1 MRDDLSIDPQQEAL
15 RVGNVR
21 RALQQEVKTCMVTG
35 KVKFFNGSR
44 GFGFIVRDDGAPDVY
59 VNAMDVKGGRLSEN
73 DRVKFDVEQAE
84 RGPRAKNVE
93 KI

>member
-1 MRDDLSIDPQQEAL
+1 MTRT
-15 RVGNVR
+15 
-21 RALQQEVKTCMVTG
+21 LQQEVKTCMVTG

-59 VNAMDVKGGRLSEN
+59 VNAADVKSGQLSDN
-73 DRVKFDVEQAE
+73 DKVKFDVEQAE

-93 KI
+93 KV